1 MSEKYVIDGFSFQ
14 NASDYERA
22 KKEKET
28 IAYLSANTDMTDMKA
43 VYKIYRLSLE
53 KKSFQ
58 TIFGLAYLEDLRK
71 RLAGSG
77 IVAEEMLEPI
87 PTGRL
92 LMVMKQ
98 KQAEAEGKSVSEAEE
113 KLQNKK
119 VGNIIKNFLIVV
131 LLLIIAAM
139 LFITSQSQYSI
150 FTYFTNYKEDMRNEI
165 ADEFEEW
172 ENQLNQ
178 KEAELEERENHLD
191 RQEE

>member
-43 VYKIYRLSLE
+43 VYKIYKLSLK

-58 TIFGLAYLEDLRK
+58 TIFGLAYLEDLRG

-77 IVAEEMLEPI
+77 IVTEEMLEPI

-92 LMVMKQ
+92 LMVIKQ
-98 KQAEAEGKSVSEAEE
+98 KQTDTAGKAVSEAEE

-119 VGNIIKNFLIVV
+119 AGNIIKNFLIVV
-131 LLLIIAAM
+131 LLLIIVAM

-178 KEAELEERENHLD
+178 KEAELEKRESRLNE
-191 RQEE
+191 QEE

>member
-1 MSEKYVIDGFSFQ
+1 MGEKYIIDGFSFQ
-14 NASDYERA
+14 NVSDYERA

-28 IAYLSANTDMTDMKA
+28 IAYLSANTDMADMKA

-77 IVAEEMLEPI
+77 IVTEEMLEPI
-87 PTGRL
+87 PAGRL
-92 LMVMKQ
+92 LMVVKQ
-98 KQAEAEGKSVSEAEE
+98 KRAETAGKSVSEEE

-119 VGNIIKNFLIVV
+119 AGNLIKNFFIVV
-131 LLLIIAAM
+131 LLLIIVAM
-139 LFITSQSQYSI
+139 LYITSQSQYSI
-150 FTYFTNYKEDMRNEI
+150 FTYFTDYKEDMRNEI

-172 ENQLNQ
+172 ENRLNQ
-178 KEAELEERENHLD
+178 KEAELEERESRLNG
-191 RQEE
+191 QEE

>member
-1 MSEKYVIDGFSFQ
+1 MGEKYIIDGFSFQ
-14 NASDYERA
+14 NVSDYERA

-28 IAYLSANTDMTDMKA
+28 IAYLSANTDMADMKA

-77 IVAEEMLEPI
+77 IVTEEMLEPI
-87 PTGRL
+87 PAGRL
-92 LMVMKQ
+92 LMVVKQ
-98 KQAEAEGKSVSEAEE
+98 KQAETAGKSLSEEE

-119 VGNIIKNFLIVV
+119 AGNLIKNFFIAV
-131 LLLIIAAM
+131 LLLIIVAM
-139 LFITSQSQYSI
+139 LYITSQSQYSI
-150 FTYFTNYKEDMRNEI
+150 FTYFTDYKEDMRNEI

-172 ENQLNQ
+172 ENRLNQ
-178 KEAELEERENHLD
+178 KEAELEERESRLNG
-191 RQEE
+191 QEE

>member
-92 LMVMKQ
+92 LMVIKQ

>member
-1 MSEKYVIDGFSFQ
+1 M
-14 NASDYERA
+14 
-22 KKEKET
+22 
-28 IAYLSANTDMTDMKA
+28 
-43 VYKIYRLSLE
+43 
-53 KKSFQ
+53 
-58 TIFGLAYLEDLRK
+58 
-71 RLAGSG
+71 
-77 IVAEEMLEPI
+77 
-87 PTGRL
+87 
-92 LMVMKQ
+92 
-98 KQAEAEGKSVSEAEE
+98 
-113 KLQNKK
+113 
-119 VGNIIKNFLIVV
+119 GNIIKNFLIVV